1 MMSKAVRRP
10 KEAPQDE
17 TIDIL
22 ELNIKIQK
30 FIEEQALTIDDIKN
44 DLKRVTTLLDGQF
57 NLRRGMVNKLNYLK
71 EDLTLSISDYDDL
84 QYFEVDVFPLVERYH
99 KLNKQTMVI
108 PFFNTNKKTLKEH
121 ASKKEQIQKEF
132 IEKIKEYKSLRN
144 FEYMMKKNTFIP
156 RSSPPPCVCGNKTE
170 FIRDEDRAVCA
181 ICSTEQS
188 LISNTS
194 SFSDVG
200 RVNMA
205 SKYTYNRK
213 VHFRDCIIQYQ
224 GKQKT
229 HIPEEIYTILEVK
242 LIEKKLIDGSS
253 NLEKIKKYEKVTRA
267 TVLDIL
273 KELESK
279 DIKKFYD
286 DIVLIH
292 HTLTGQPC
300 DNIEYLED
308 SLLDDFDKLTDAYD
322 NIYTTNNTDN
332 GEEEA
337 KAKVVKRKNFINAQ
351 FVLYQLLKKHGHPC
365 SEMDFLTLKTSERKR
380 FHHTICKELFAL
392 LGWKYSFSI

>member
-1 MMSKAVRRP
+1 MSKT
-10 KEAPQDE
+10 KKKT
-17 TIDIL
+17 TISVNMDIL
-22 ELNIKIQK
+22 ELNSKIQK
-30 FIEEQALTIDDIKN
+30 FIADESINIEKSRK
-44 DLKRVTTLLDGQF
+44 KRIQVDNLLNGQY
-57 NLRRGMVNKLNYLK
+57 NLRPRIIYRLNTFRDVLTSQIEEHENLK
-71 EDLTLSISDYDDL
+71 
-84 QYFEVDVFPLVERYH
+84 YFNVDVAPLIEKYH
-99 KLNKQTMVI
+99 NLNKQTMAI
-108 PFFNTNKKTLKEH
+108 PFFNTNKKYLREH
-121 ASKKEQIQKEF
+121 ALKKEQIQKEF
-132 IEKIKEYKSLRN
+132 IQKLKEYTNLKN
-144 FEYMMKKNTFIP
+144 FKFMMKNYVFVPK
-156 RSSPPPCVCGNKTE
+156 SSPPPCTCGNKTE

-242 LIEKKLIDGSS
+242 LFEKKLISES
-253 NLEKIKKYEKVTRA
+253 PNLAREKKYEKVTRA
-267 TVLDIL
+267 IVLNIL

-308 SLLDDFDKLTDAYD
+308 SLLDDFDKLTETYD
-322 NIYTTNNTDN
+322 NLYTNK
-332 GEEEA
+332 EEEFYGSD
-337 KAKVVKRKNFINAQ
+337 KVKVTKRKNFINAQ
-351 FVLYQLLKKHGHPC
+351 FVLYQLLKKHGHVC
-365 SEMDFLTLKTSERKR
+365 NEMDFLTLKNSERKK
-380 FHHTICKELFAL
+380 FHHTICKELFSI
-392 LGWKYSFSI
+392 LGWKYSYSI

>member
-1 MMSKAVRRP
+1 MSKSRSKQP
-10 KEAPQDE
+10 SPLNM
-17 TIDIL
+17 DIL
-22 ELNIKIQK
+22 ELNSKIQK
-30 FIEEQALTIDDIKN
+30 FIDDENLNIENSKMVIEQIN
-44 DLKRVTTLLDGQF
+44 HLLYGQF
-57 NLRRGMVNKLNYLK
+57 NLRSRMIYKLNHLK
-71 EDLTLSISDYDDL
+71 DTLTLNIKEYENL
-84 QYFEVDVFPLVERYH
+84 KYFNVDVAPLIEKYH
-99 KLNKQTMVI
+99 NLNNQTMAI
-108 PFFNTNKKTLKEH
+108 PFFNTNKQHLKEH
-121 ASKKEQIQKEF
+121 MAKKDQTQKEF
-132 IEKIKEYKSLRN
+132 IQKLKDYTTLKN
-144 FEYMMKKNTFIP
+144 FEFMMKNYSTVP

-181 ICSTEQS
+181 LCSTEQS

-229 HIPEEIYTILEVK
+229 HIPEEIYTILETK
-242 LIEKKLIDGSS
+242 LMSKKLIGPL
-253 NLEKIKKYEKVTRA
+253 NLPREKRYEKVTRA
-267 TVLDIL
+267 IVLDIL

-279 DIKKFYD
+279 DVKKFYD

-308 SLLDDFDKLTDAYD
+308 SLLDDFDKLTETYD
-322 NIYTTNNTDN
+322 NLYTTQDMD
-332 GEEEA
+332 G
-337 KAKVVKRKNFINAQ
+337 KATKRKNFINAQ
-351 FVLYQLLKKHGHPC
+351 FVLYQLLRKHGHPC
-365 SEMDFLTLKTSERKR
+365 HEMDFLTLKTSERKR
-380 FHHTICKELFAL
+380 FHHTICKELFSI
-392 LGWKYSFSI
+392 LGWKYSYSI

>member
-1 MMSKAVRRP
+1 MSKPRS
-10 KEAPQDE
+10 K
-17 TIDIL
+17 TTTNLTMDIL
-22 ELNIKIQK
+22 ELNSKIQK
-30 FIEEQALTIDDIKN
+30 FILSESDTNEGNKN
-44 DLKRVTTLLDGQF
+44 IVNQINNLLDGQF
-57 NLRRGMVNKLNYLK
+57 HLRPRMIYKLISLRESLMITIEEYHNLK
-71 EDLTLSISDYDDL
+71 
-84 QYFEVDVFPLVERYH
+84 YFNVDVAPLIEKYH
-99 KLNKQTMVI
+99 NLNKQVVAI
-108 PFFNTNKKTLKEH
+108 PFFNTNKKNLKEH
-121 ASKKEQIQKEF
+121 SVKKEHLQKEF
-132 IEKIKEYKSLRN
+132 IQKLKEYTNLKN
-144 FEYMMKKNTFIP
+144 FEFMMKNYIFVP
-156 RSSPPPCVCGNKTE
+156 RSSPPPCLCGNKTE

-181 ICSTEQS
+181 MCSTEQS

-242 LIEKKLIDGSS
+242 LVEKKLINDTTRDRF
-253 NLEKIKKYEKVTRA
+253 KRFEKVTRVM
-267 TVLDIL
+267 VLNIL

-279 DIKKFYD
+279 DVKKFYD

-308 SLLDDFDKLTDAYD
+308 SLLDDFDKLTETYD
-322 NIYTTNNTDN
+322 NLYTNKDEEDN
-332 GEEEA
+332 GDG
-337 KAKVVKRKNFINAQ
+337 KAKNLKRKNFINAQ
-351 FVLYQLLKKHGHPC
+351 FVLYQLLRKHGHPC
-365 SEMDFLTLKTSERKR
+365 NEMDFLTLKTSERKR
-380 FHHTICKELFAL
+380 FHHTICKELFSI
-392 LGWKYSFSI
+392 LGWKYSYSI